1 MFAYLVAEFG
11 SMCRKKTRGTE
22 RAAPLGRFLFSA
34 RLFQELL
41 VKEVGEHEQHQ
52 KNQHHHVAN
61 LLAGELV
68 GLGHPGH
75 EIDQIADQDVVV
87 DLGERS
93 RRFGPDRLEYEALP
107 VLAGLIRES
116 AHRLSRRSSAVCRS
130 LPPAPCS

>member
-1 MFAYLVAEFG
+1 MSAYLVAEFG
-11 SMCRKKTRGTE
+11 SMYRKKRACTE
-22 RAAPLGRFLFSA
+22 RAAPLGRFLSA
-34 RLFQELL
+34 HVFPELL
-41 VKEVGEHEQHQ
+41 VKEVRKHEQHQ

-107 VLAGLIRES
+107 
-116 AHRLSRRSSAVCRS
+116 
-130 LPPAPCS
+130 